1 METANDAA
9 NNNRRKRRKQRVL
22 RTRRLP
28 GAAPPAHFLVSFPRS
43 IESSIWL
50 HPHASVLSV
59 LSCSTE
65 WRRLTM
71 QKLNRRKRRKQ
82 RVLRTR
88 RLPGAAPPAHFLVSL
103 PRSIESSIWL
113 HPHASVLS
121 VLSYSTE
128 LNRLTMLDV
137 NSRKLRKQ

>member
-22 RTRRLP
+22 RASRLP
-28 GAAPPAHFLVSFPRS
+28 GAAPPAHLLVSLPCS

-59 LSCSTE
+59 LSYSTE
-65 WRRLTM
+65 WSRLTM
-71 QKLNRRKRRKQ
+71 QKLNRRKRRNQ

-103 PRSIESSIWL
+103 PR
-113 HPHASVLS
+113 P
-121 VLSYSTE
+121 
-128 LNRLTMLDV
+128 M
-137 NSRKLRKQ
+137 RKFDLAPSP